1 MVKKYIKRLNIG
13 YEWLENNSE
22 SLMGKGPE
30 RVAAKPFPLVLSSQN
45 AFMLML
51 IVSYNEICSRL
62 SKKYDALT

>member
-30 RVAAKPFPLVLSSQN
+30 RVAAKPFPPCFIKPERFHV
-45 AFMLML
+45 
-51 IVSYNEICSRL
+51 
-62 SKKYDALT
+62 DAYRQL